1 MRTRAP
7 SGQDRTEAGPTD
19 RPLPATDAPTGT
31 PLRRLL
37 PYHRRYWVPF
47 WLGISGLLL
56 ARVFEALIPLYLRD
70 GIDLIDGGLRDG
82 DLTPDALALP
92 AIAIL
97 VCVLLRYLF
106 IVASR
111 RVIRRIGIAIAY
123 DLRNRFYAQVQRMGP
138 AFFARHPTGDLMARA
153 VNDIQLIRQLIGMGL
168 RTILV
173 LVFSAGVGLVFMFSL
188 APVLTLLLLPPLPLI
203 VWAGWRLSRQVF
215 DQSIVVQAGFSN
227 LSDRVQEN
235 LGGIRTVQA
244 QVQEAREIERFAQ
257 VNKSYADNYQELAR
271 INSLIASVMP
281 LLGALCVLVIIGYGG
296 SRVLA
301 GELTLGTLTA
311 FLWYLNMVL
320 WPVRQAGQ
328 MVTLWQQGASGT
340 QRLFEILDA
349 EPEVADNAATSQA
362 LPQARGALR
371 IEQLAYRFPGA
382 ATRALDGI
390 EFSLTPGEFL
400 AVMGPVGA
408 GKTTLL
414 RCLVRLIEPPRG
426 SLFLDDLD
434 VHAYP
439 LAELRSRIVLV
450 PQDPFLFADL
460 LRANLSYDT
469 PDRDPEQIEAA
480 AAAAGLGETLA
491 RMPDG
496 LDTLVGERGVTLSG
510 GQKQRASLA
519 RGLIQTPAVLLL
531 DDCFSSVDTETEARI
546 LAAIRSLRVGQTT
559 VLVTHRVATARQ
571 ADRILMLDAGRPAE
585 LGSHRELLAAGG
597 DYAALERLQRR
608 HSAPRDPVDE
618 ERGT

>member
-1 MRTRAP
+1 MQRRSPA
-7 SGQDRTEAGPTD
+7 GQHTAADAHAD
-19 RPLPATDAPTGT
+19 NDAPPAVRGT

-37 PYHRRYWVPF
+37 PYHRRYWLPF
-47 WLGISGLLL
+47 WLGIAGLLL

-70 GIDLIDGGLRDG
+70 GIDLIEAGVQSG
-82 DLTPDALALP
+82 DPTGSMLVGP
-92 AIAIL
+92 AVAIL

-106 IVASR
+106 IAASR

-173 LVFSAGVGLVFMFSL
+173 LVFSAGVGLAFMFSL
-188 APVLTLLLLPPLPLI
+188 APMLTLLLLPPLPII

-215 DQSIVVQAGFSN
+215 EQSIVVQAGFSN

-244 QVQEAREIERFAQ
+244 QVQEAKEIERFAE
-257 VNKSYADNYQELAR
+257 VNQAYADSFLELSR
-271 INSLIASVMP
+271 INSVIASIMP
-281 LLGALCVLVIIGYGG
+281 LLGALCVLVILGYGG
-296 SRVLA
+296 SLVLA

-311 FLWYLNMVL
+311 FLWYLNMVM

-340 QRLFEILDA
+340 QRLFEVLDA
-349 EPEVADNAATSQA
+349 EPEVADAPPTGKVPAT
-362 LPQARGALR
+362 ARGALR
-371 IEQLAYRFPGA
+371 TVNLSYRFPGA
-382 ATRALDGI
+382 ATQALRDVS
-390 EFSLTPGEFL
+390 FTLDPGEFL
-400 AVMGPVGA
+400 AVMGPVGS

-414 RCLVRLIEPPRG
+414 RCLVRLIEPPG
-426 SLFLDDLD
+426 GALFLDGVD
-434 VHAYP
+434 VRGYS

-460 LRANLSYDT
+460 LRSNLSYDS

-480 AAAAGLGETLA
+480 AAAAGLGETLT
-491 RMPDG
+491 RLPYG

-510 GQKQRASLA
+510 GQKQRTSLA

-531 DDCFSSVDTETEARI
+531 DDCFSSVDTETEAKI
-546 LAAIRSLRVGQTT
+546 LAALRTMRAGQTT
-559 VLVTHRVATARQ
+559 ILVTHRVATARQ
-571 ADRILMLDAGRPAE
+571 ADRILMLDDGGVVE
-585 LGSHRELLAAGG
+585 LGTHAALLAAGG
-597 DYAALERLQRR
+597 EYATLEQLQGRRERLRQRL
-608 HSAPRDPVDE
+608 DE
-618 ERGT
+618 DGER